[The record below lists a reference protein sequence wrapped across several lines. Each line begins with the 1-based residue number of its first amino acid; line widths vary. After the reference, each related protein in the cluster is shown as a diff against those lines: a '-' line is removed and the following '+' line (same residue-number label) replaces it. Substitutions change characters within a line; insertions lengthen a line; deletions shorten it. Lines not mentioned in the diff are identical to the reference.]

1 MASRSR
7 FFALFLLSTAL
18 IMYEIAAMRM
28 FAVTSW
34 SNFGALVIS
43 TALLGFGLAGT
54 LLTFIG
60 RRIERSAPAW
70 LYRAATI
77 FMPTLALAHVL
88 GQRIPFNPIFIGTDA
103 TQLLWIGL
111 YYVAYGVPFFFGAF
125 FIGIAFFAHEG
136 KVHRLY
142 FWNMLGSSVGGFA
155 VIPLMYL
162 LPPASLVL
170 PVLVLACGA
179 ALVSALV
186 HEEST
191 RRWTIPAGQLAGTAA
206 AFILSVVLVLASG
219 DTRVSEY
226 KPISYMKKYP
236 DAVEVHRSWSPIGE
250 MNVFA
255 SSSLHFAPGL
265 SDNAVLALKT
275 MPRQPFWAMY
285 NDGNGPVGI
294 MGALRREEAAY
305 VDWLPMAAPY
315 ALLDRPR
322 VLLVNLG
329 GGISAQVARQKG
341 AASITVA
348 ERDPE
353 VVRLLGKD
361 PAVSAFTGQLLK
373 DPLIHLVPGEPRA
386 HSASHPG
393 AYDLVEISLV
403 DSVGLSDP
411 GGYPVTE
418 NYTWTVEA
426 LSAYLG
432 SIAPNGI
439 LSITVW
445 DRLDPPRNVVRLLAT
460 LVEALRAR
468 SVAAPGKRLFV
479 FNLYQSTATI
489 LVKNGDFTDGQVYD
503 LRKFCSERSFDTIW
517 YPDIPRRPV
526 DFDAVMNTYRDHFV
540 GGGAATTVN
549 AAFTTSDVYHLA
561 LQKMLAGRAEDL
573 YHAYPFDVRPMRDDR
588 PYYTGYLRLDRL
600 PMYLNQVSDVS
611 EEWGEL
617 LLLGILLQAIFFG
630 LIVILLPVVGRWH
643 DLFRQKRGVP
653 GIITYYASLGLAY
666 MMVEIFLMQR
676 LVFFLGD
683 PVYSAAIVL
692 SSLLVLSALG
702 NLVAPIISQNRALVV
717 RIAVCVIVASL
728 AFYAF
733 GLRYVFDRFLASPM
747 LVRVLLSIVVI
758 APSAFFM
765 GVPFPTGLDALTI
778 KRPRMLP
785 WAWGMN
791 GGLAVAG
798 TALAQ
803 VTAIAGGF
811 PVVLAIVAVLYAA
824 VGILYPVNEIADEAD
839 S

>member
-1 MASRSR
+1 MAPRSR

-34 SNFGALVIS
+34 SNFGSLVIS

-54 LLTFIG
+54 LLTFISKQ
-60 RRIERSAPAW
+60 IEKTAPAW
-70 LYRAATI
+70 LYRAATL
-77 FMPTLALAHVL
+77 FMPALALAHVL
-88 GQRIPFNPIFIGTDA
+88 GQRIPFNPIFIGSDP

-111 YYVAYGVPFFFGAF
+111 YYVVYGVPFFFGAF
-125 FIGIAFFAHEG
+125 FIGIAFLAHEG

-179 ALVSALV
+179 SLVAALVQ
-186 HEEST
+186 EEEP
-191 RRWTIPAGQLAGTAA
+191 RRWTIPAAQLVATST
-206 AFILSVVLVLASG
+206 AFILSIVLVLASG
-219 DTRVSEY
+219 EIRVSDY

-236 DAVEVHRSWSPIGE
+236 DAVEVHRSWSPVGE
-250 MNVFA
+250 LNVFA

-285 NDGNGPVGI
+285 NDGNGPVGV
-294 MGALRREEAAY
+294 MGALRAEEAGY

-315 ALLDRPR
+315 VVLDRPR

-329 GGISAQVARQKG
+329 GGISAQVARYKG
-341 AASITVA
+341 ASSITIA

-361 PAVSAFTGQLLK
+361 PAVAAFTGQLLK

-386 HSASHPG
+386 LSASHPG

-426 LSAYLG
+426 LAAYLG

-439 LSITVW
+439 LSMTVW

-460 LVEALRAR
+460 LAEALQAR
-468 SVAAPGKRLFV
+468 GVADPGKRLFV

-489 LVKNGDFTDGQVYD
+489 LVKNGDLTDGQIYD
-503 LRKFCSERSFDTIW
+503 LRKFCAERSFETIW

-526 DFDAVMNTYRDHFV
+526 DFDTVMNTYLDHFSS
-540 GGGAATTVN
+540 N
-549 AAFTTSDVYHLA
+549 AGSTENASFTTSDVYHLA
-561 LQKMLAGRAEDL
+561 LQKILAGRAEDL

-600 PMYLNQVSDVS
+600 PMYLNKVNDVS

-630 LIVILLPVVGRWH
+630 LVVVLLPVIGRWR
-643 DLFRQKRGVP
+643 DLFRHRRGVP
-653 GIITYYASLGLAY
+653 GIVTYYAALGLAY

-702 NLVAPIISQNRALVV
+702 NLVSPLISQNRALVV

-728 AFYAF
+728 VFYIF
-733 GLRYVFDRFLASPM
+733 GLRFVFDRFLASPM
-747 LVRVLLSIVVI
+747 FVRVVLSVIVI

-765 GVPFPTGLDALTI
+765 GVPFPTGLDALTV

-811 PVVLAIVAVLYAA
+811 PVVLTIVAVLYIV
-824 VGILYPVNEIADEAD
+824 VGILYPVNEIVDDEAT
-839 S
+839 